1 MCSTCQGKP
10 VWLKTSQMLNLA
22 GPLWHKQTEQPP
34 DARPVIQLPRVVS
47 RSPRQN
53 VGAVISGLL
62 VFPVCAIIY
71 ESSQGFS
78 LFPWEES
85 LSGVLTFRVAA
96 VVLDQLKGTGMAG
109 RREKARSMTD
119 RQQSLMTSGQDTEQ
133 HRTLAVIPRD
143 YHLVLAQGR

>member
-1 MCSTCQGKP
+1 
-10 VWLKTSQMLNLA
+10 MLNLA

-34 DARPVIQLPRVVS
+34 DARPVIQLRIRGQSLDHRKPRVVS